1 MQVVQLDTMKP
12 SSTVMAVGLYCAC
25 SSSMLIVNKLAV
37 AHIRAPA
44 FVTFAQFAATALAV
58 KVAHMANFIEV
69 DSFDSRKL
77 MHFSIYVFGFAAG
90 TWTNM
95 RVLMTTNV
103 ETVIVFRTIAPL
115 AVAVFDYVFHGRD
128 LPSLRSCLAMGIIVA
143 GALSY
148 VLNDK
153 SFAVSGLRAYV
164 WVVVW
169 LCFLIFNL
177 TYGKY
182 LVSGLGVSSWTAVQ
196 YNNTLS
202 MLPTLLFGLLGGEVD
217 KLQAVEWTTRGLL
230 WLAASCVVGLGA
242 PLPCPGSQQHGR
254 PHARARPD
262 ATSTTRAQPFQPAP
276 PSPDDGPRRGH
287 MESTPIDRHLIRRL
301 QVPVAHLGDELH
313 HHRRA
318 RCGRGR
324 RPSPPRPPAPHPSL
338 RRPAAG
344 VLNKMLTVL
353 VNTLMWDQHAS
364 AAGIASLLVCLAGGA
379 LYQQAPL
386 RSDGP
391 ERSGLLNAK
400 EESDLPP
407 FPSGPSLSDNLHH
420 RCDVDSPEDFSESVR
435 SEAARASPPS
445 S

>member
-230 WLAASCVVGLGA
+230 WLAASCVVGLGISYA
-242 PLPCPGSQQHGR
+242 GFKCQSLIS
-254 PHARARPD
+254 
-262 ATSTTRAQPFQPAP
+262 ATSYT
-276 PSPDDGPRRGH
+276 
-287 MESTPIDRHLIRRL
+287 II
-301 QVPVAHLGDELH
+301 
-313 HHRRA
+313 
-318 RCGRGR
+318 
-324 RPSPPRPPAPHPSL
+324 
-338 RRPAAG
+338 G

>member
-1 MQVVQLDTMKP
+1 
-12 SSTVMAVGLYCAC
+12 
-25 SSSMLIVNKLAV
+25 
-37 AHIRAPA
+37 
-44 FVTFAQFAATALAV
+44 
-58 KVAHMANFIEV
+58 
-69 DSFDSRKL
+69 
-77 MHFSIYVFGFAAG
+77 
-90 TWTNM
+90 
-95 RVLMTTNV
+95 MTTNV

-217 KLQAVEWTTRGLL
+217 KLQAVEWTARGLL
-230 WLAASCVVGLGA
+230 WLAASCVVGLGISYA
-242 PLPCPGSQQHGR
+242 GFKCQSLIS
-254 PHARARPD
+254 
-262 ATSTTRAQPFQPAP
+262 ATSYT
-276 PSPDDGPRRGH
+276 
-287 MESTPIDRHLIRRL
+287 II
-301 QVPVAHLGDELH
+301 
-313 HHRRA
+313 
-318 RCGRGR
+318 
-324 RPSPPRPPAPHPSL
+324 
-338 RRPAAG
+338 G

-420 RCDVDSPEDFSESVR
+420 RCDVESPEDFSESVR
-435 SEAARASPPS
+435 SEAARASPPQVRRRGAAGHVVMLVGVRRLQRAGTGCRDLQKS
-445 S
+445 ANHSRGVGKSALGCTFAFVGGGLAHVLGRSKVLRE